1 MFDIG
6 WSEMAI
12 IAAVALFVIGP
23 RDLPKA
29 LRTVGRY
36 VGKVRAMA
44 REFQS
49 SIDEAVRDTELE
61 EVKKQ
66 IEAVGK
72 LNVKSQIAKAID
84 PDGELSKSLDVTDVL
99 RGSDDKD
106 KDSET
111 AADPA
116 SAEPATADP
125 TGADT
130 AAATPATPAKPVTAV
145 WPSSAPK
152 KKPAETDAP
161 AAATA
166 EPAEP
171 VEPAEPQSATTGPAA
186 TEPAEQMHS
195 KG

>member
-61 EVKKQ
+61 EVKNQ

-99 RGSDDKD
+99 RGSDDKA
-106 KDSET
+106 KGSET
-111 AADPA
+111 AAE
-116 SAEPATADP
+116 SAGTEPATADP
-125 TGADT
+125 AGADAA
-130 AAATPATPAKPVTAV
+130 AAATPAAPAKPVTAV

-152 KKPAETDAP
+152 STPAETDAP

-171 VEPAEPQSATTGPAA
+171 QSATNGPAA

>member
-29 LRTVGRY
+29 LRTIGRY
-36 VGKVRAMA
+36 AGKVRAMA

-49 SIDEAVRDTELE
+49 SIDEAVRDSELE
-61 EVKKQ
+61 EVKNQ

-84 PDGELSKSLDVTDVL
+84 PDGELTKSLDVTDVL

-111 AADPA
+111 AADL
-116 SAEPATADP
+116 TGTDP
-125 TGADT
+125 TGAE
-130 AAATPATPAKPVTAV
+130 AAATPEPPTKPVAAV

-152 KKPAETDAP
+152 EKPAETDAP
-161 AAATA
+161 A
-166 EPAEP
+166 
-171 VEPAEPQSATTGPAA
+171 VEPAEPTVPQSATTESAA
-186 TEPAEQMHS
+186 TEPAKQLHS
-195 KG
+195 EG

>member
-12 IAAVALFVIGP
+12 IVTVALFVIGP

-49 SIDEAVRDTELE
+49 SIDEAVRDSELE

-66 IEAVGK
+66 IESVGK
-72 LNVKSQIAKAID
+72 LNLKSQIAKAID
-84 PDGELSKSLDVTDVL
+84 PDGELSKSLDVTGVL
-99 RGSDDKD
+99 RGSDDKA
-106 KDSET
+106 KDSEA
-111 AADPA
+111 AADSTDPA
-116 SAEPATADP
+116 AAD
-125 TGADT
+125 A
-130 AAATPATPAKPVTAV
+130 AAATPAAPTKPVTAV

-152 KKPAETDAP
+152 RTPVETDAP
-161 AAATA
+161 AADAA
-166 EPAEP
+166 DPEPAVAES
-171 VEPAEPQSATTGPAA
+171 EPAVAGPAA
-186 TEPAEQMHS
+186 TEPAATEPAKQMHS

>member
-29 LRTVGRY
+29 LRTIGRY

-49 SIDEAVRDTELE
+49 SIDEAVRDSELE
-61 EVKKQ
+61 EVKNQ

-84 PDGELSKSLDVTDVL
+84 PDGELTKSLDVTDAL
-99 RGSDDKD
+99 RGSDDKA

-116 SAEPATADP
+116 STDP
-125 TGADT
+125 TGAEA
-130 AAATPATPAKPVTAV
+130 AAATPAVPTKPVTAV

-152 KKPAETDAP
+152 EKLAETD
-161 AAATA
+161 AATA
-166 EPAEP
+166 EPTVAEP
-171 VEPAEPQSATTGPAA
+171 TPA
-186 TEPAEQMHS
+186 EPAEQMHS

>member
-12 IAAVALFVIGP
+12 IVAVALFVIGP

-49 SIDEAVRDTELE
+49 SIDEAVRDSELE

-66 IEAVGK
+66 IESVGK
-72 LNVKSQIAKAID
+72 LNLKSQIAKAID

-99 RGSDDKD
+99 RGSDDKE

-116 SAEPATADP
+116 GADP
-125 TGADT
+125 TGADA
-130 AAATPATPAKPVTAV
+130 AAATPAAPAKPVTAV

-161 AAATA
+161 AAGAA
-166 EPAEP
+166 EPATP
-171 VEPAEPQSATTGPAA
+171 
-186 TEPAEQMHS
+186 EPAEQMHS
-195 KG
+195 KS

>member
-12 IAAVALFVIGP
+12 IVAVALFVIGP

-29 LRTVGRY
+29 LRTIGRY
-36 VGKVRAMA
+36 AGKVRAMA

-49 SIDEAVRDTELE
+49 SIDEAVRDSELE
-61 EVKKQ
+61 EVKNQ

-99 RGSDDKD
+99 RGSDDKAEE
-106 KDSET
+106 SET
-111 AADPA
+111 A
-116 SAEPATADP
+116 TDP
-125 TGADT
+125 TGAEP
-130 AAATPATPAKPVTAV
+130 AATPEPPAKPTKPVTAV

-152 KKPAETDAP
+152 QKPAETDAP
-161 AAATA
+161 PAGAA
-166 EPAEP
+166 EPA
-171 VEPAEPQSATTGPAA
+171 VAEPAA
-186 TEPAEQMHS
+186 TEPAVTGSAATEPAKQMHPE
-195 KG
+195 G

>member
-36 VGKVRAMA
+36 AGKVRAMA

-61 EVKKQ
+61 EVKNQ

-84 PDGELSKSLDVTDVL
+84 PDGEMGRGLDVTGVL

-111 AADPA
+111 AAD
-116 SAEPATADP
+116 STGADP
-125 TGADT
+125 TGADA
-130 AAATPATPAKPVTAV
+130 AAATPEVPTKPVTAV

-152 KKPAETDAP
+152 EKSAETD
-161 AAATA
+161 AATA
-166 EPAEP
+166 EPTVAEP
-171 VEPAEPQSATTGPAA
+171 TPAEPA
-186 TEPAEQMHS
+186 EPAEQMHS

>member
-12 IAAVALFVIGP
+12 IVAVALFVIGP

-29 LRTVGRY
+29 LRTIGRY

-66 IEAVGK
+66 IESVGK

-99 RGSDDKD
+99 RGSDDKA

-116 SAEPATADP
+116 GAEP
-125 TGADT
+125 
-130 AAATPATPAKPVTAV
+130 AATPAAPTKPVTAV
-145 WPSSAPK
+145 GFDPCTPSF
-152 KKPAETDAP
+152 
-161 AAATA
+161 
-166 EPAEP
+166 
-171 VEPAEPQSATTGPAA
+171 
-186 TEPAEQMHS
+186 
-195 KG
+195 